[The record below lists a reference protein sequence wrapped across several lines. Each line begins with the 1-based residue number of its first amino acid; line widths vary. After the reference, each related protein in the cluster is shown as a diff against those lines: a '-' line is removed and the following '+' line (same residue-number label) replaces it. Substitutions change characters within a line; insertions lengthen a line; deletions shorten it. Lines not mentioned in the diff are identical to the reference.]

1 MKLFKILACSLLL
14 NSACI
19 YTSPIVTTPSPS
31 VRPIGVNFTQTLTTG
46 TVTFERE
53 GITPLV
59 EAITANRAG
68 FPSFPSAISV
78 VNVHIRAEGY
88 LPYDCVT
95 NIPDGSYD
103 FFMGPT
109 TLTGGYGQ
117 GWFVGA
123 NGSVC
128 PRSLT
133 PLAPPHVD
141 PSNIPLSTLAN
152 IKGAMWPTG
161 LGLPFGPRPG
171 SPDNIIATDFFN
183 NYSPADQTRI
193 LQWEKDNG
201 YTHVVVGPIVDSD
214 GYHGKY
220 TPNDWR
226 DKFDEFLDIL
236 QTFWDNGQAPI
247 VFIHPDGWT
256 LAQTQALTPLFQSER
271 AQRLMRIV
279 VPTGWE
285 PTRYDWSSCTWA
297 AYAQWAR
304 TTWPNALVL
313 IHTVTDTD
321 APVGTDALCDDN
333 GHPNSDG
340 WARVTPYIHGW
351 LVQNSAFADPTG
363 IAPNGKTNFQNFQDQ
378 FNPQVSGSLTQRFRN
393 GYAGWPTNSAWGNQP
408 IKVYAG
414 EFAAYWVFW
423 QNRLYS
429 DAVAWG
435 NAAVTAGADGAL
447 DGISIAVPQ
456 P

>member
-1 MKLFKILACSLLL
+1 MRLFKFLAFSLLL
-14 NSACI
+14 NTACV
-19 YTSPIVTTPSPS
+19 YTPPPIVTPVNPY
-31 VRPIGVNFTQTLTTG
+31 RPIAVNFLQPITTV
-46 TVTFERE
+46 TVTFERT
-53 GITPLV
+53 GVTPLIGV
-59 EAITANRAG
+59 STSQRVG
-68 FPSFPSAISV
+68 FPSFPSALSV

-95 NIPDGSYD
+95 NIPDGAYD
-103 FFMGPT
+103 FFLGPSPAT
-109 TLTGGYGQ
+109 VGTGYGQ

-123 NGSVC
+123 NGSEC
-128 PRSLT
+128 DRALT
-133 PLAPPHVD
+133 LAAPPHVD
-141 PSNIPLSTLAN
+141 PSNIPLETLAR

-161 LGLPFGPRPG
+161 LGLPFGPRPD

-183 NYSPADQTRI
+183 NYSPEDQKRI

-201 YTHVVVGPIVDSD
+201 YMHVVVGPIVDSD

-226 DKFDEFLDIL
+226 GKFDEFLDVL
-236 QTFWDNGQAPI
+236 QTFWDNGQAPV

-256 LAQTQALTPLFQSER
+256 LEQTQALTPLFQSDR

-285 PTRYDWSSCTWA
+285 PTRYGWSSCTWA

-304 TTWPNALVL
+304 QTWPNALVL
-313 IHTVTDTD
+313 IHTANDTD

-333 GHPNSDG
+333 GHPNAEG
-340 WARVTPYIHGW
+340 WARVAPYIHGW
-351 LVQNSAFADPTG
+351 LVQNNAFEAPDQ

-378 FNPQVSGSLTQRFRN
+378 FNLQVTGSLKQRFVN
-393 GYAGWPTNSAWGNQP
+393 GYAGWPRTSAWGNQP
-408 IKVYAG
+408 LKVYAG

-429 DAVAWG
+429 DAVKWG
-435 NAAVTAGADGAL
+435 NAALAAGADGYL
-447 DGISIAVPQ
+447 DGGSN
-456 P
+456 